1 MLTIAPIFEKSEHEV
16 QVFDPAYFTSDH
28 SWSLL
33 SFLFYRQQQSDFQ
46 FDKKEEH
53 ARYIRNLSNILKRK
67 QVNETIANLA
77 GSALATFQNEKKSQ
91 LVKDFWEGAISSQ
104 KRKVATIHERTA
116 LMEEHTTGVA
126 NSVFQQDQVV
136 REKYMRRLNN
146 TDFLEGENHSAVSIF
161 NKIHSSRLKIS
172 NFVLSIKVSIRRSK
186 KRKFQKTT
194 SRRSSIDHHTCP
206 QPSRSFSP
214 SIL

>member
-1 MLTIAPIFEKSEHEV
+1 M
-16 QVFDPAYFTSDH
+16 
-28 SWSLL
+28 
-33 SFLFYRQQQSDFQ
+33 
-46 FDKKEEH
+46 
-53 ARYIRNLSNILKRK
+53 
-67 QVNETIANLA
+67 
-77 GSALATFQNEKKSQ
+77 
-91 LVKDFWEGAISSQ
+91 
-104 KRKVATIHERTA
+104 A
-116 LMEEHTTGVA
+116 LMVWNEEFDAVMLRHTETLNMFTTFLLLQVEHTTGVA

-186 KRKFQKTT
+186 KRKFQKT
-194 SRRSSIDHHTCP
+194 SRRSSIDHHICP

>member
-1 MLTIAPIFEKSEHEV
+1 MLTIAPIFEKSEHEEV

-46 FDKKEEH
+46 FDKKKEH

-77 GSALATFQNEKKSQ
+77 ESALATFQNEKKSQ

-104 KRKVATIHERTA
+104 KRKVATIYE
-116 LMEEHTTGVA
+116 
-126 NSVFQQDQVV
+126 
-136 REKYMRRLNN
+136 
-146 TDFLEGENHSAVSIF
+146 
-161 NKIHSSRLKIS
+161 
-172 NFVLSIKVSIRRSK
+172 
-186 KRKFQKTT
+186 
-194 SRRSSIDHHTCP
+194 
-206 QPSRSFSP
+206 
-214 SIL
+214 